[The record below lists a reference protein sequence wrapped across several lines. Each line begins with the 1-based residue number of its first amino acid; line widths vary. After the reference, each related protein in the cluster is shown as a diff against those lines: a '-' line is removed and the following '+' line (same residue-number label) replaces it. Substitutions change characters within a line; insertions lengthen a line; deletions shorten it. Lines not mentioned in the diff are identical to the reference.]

1 MRAGQGII
9 VISITLLMLGVVMV
23 NSAGMQVAQEPLD
36 FRDMLTSR
44 PTMLAFFAII
54 AMFIGSRF
62 PIHIFEK
69 KFCKI
74 PLVLWLLPITIALLF
89 CVYLPGI
96 GREVNYSSRWV
107 TFGPLSFQPSE
118 ITKWTMVHCYRLVGS
133 FASGALWEIL
143 EGIRSSAFLHWYY
156 HCNHR
161 SRRFRDCSA
170 YFCRCVLSS
179 IRGRI

>member
-44 PTMLAFFAII
+44 PTMLAFLAII

-96 GREVNYSSRWV
+96 GREVNYSSRWI

-118 ITKWTMVHCYRLVGS
+118 ITKWTMVLVIAWWG
-133 FASGALWEIL
+133 ASQAEHFGKYWKGFVLRFPALAL
-143 EGIRSSAFLHWYY
+143 SLQSSQ
-156 HCNHR
+156 
-161 SRRFRDCSA
+161 
-170 YFCRCVLSS
+170 
-179 IRGRI
+179 